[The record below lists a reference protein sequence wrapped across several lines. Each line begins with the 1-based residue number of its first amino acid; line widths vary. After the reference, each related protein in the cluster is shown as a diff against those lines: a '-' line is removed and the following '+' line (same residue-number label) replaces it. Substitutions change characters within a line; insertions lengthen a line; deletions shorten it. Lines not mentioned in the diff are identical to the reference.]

1 MGSGCVLGGRLS
13 LLHSGHDARFP
24 TSPDFRI
31 RSGSTLTKLFCFR
44 FDVDTHR
51 CVREGMP
58 ALSSLGE
65 RLGVPFTFFVNMGR
79 AVSLG
84 ALLAARSSASASPV
98 AAKYSARRKLGWSG
112 YLHAA
117 LLNPEVG
124 AGSHDVIREARRQG
138 HEVGLHGGRN
148 HAVWQREAQHWS
160 RARIETEI
168 DSVLPALTS
177 LLGGDAP
184 KGFASPGWT
193 TSDHLDSVL
202 HERGFRYLADD
213 HGPTAPLRET
223 SDASSLIRLRTGLTG
238 EPGGVAYLEH
248 LRAQGHD
255 DDALYSRF
263 ERDLEQAGPVAVAY
277 DHPYYAGLREL
288 STVERLVGI
297 ARQVGYQLVPM
308 SVLAER
314 SR

>member
-1 MGSGCVLGGRLS
+1 
-13 LLHSGHDARFP
+13 
-24 TSPDFRI
+24 
-31 RSGSTLTKLFCFR
+31 
-44 FDVDTHR
+44 
-51 CVREGMP
+51 MP